1 VTRTWRTRRDDSL
14 VDRDRFEPRVRRGR
28 RFRTE
33 AVHGELDDVGLRG
46 KVTRGL
52 RWKLLTVV
60 VAQGSQSL
68 VAILLARLLVPRDFG
83 LAGMALV
90 FSGLA
95 GILTDLSLGAALI
108 QRKSLTERD
117 RSTVFWTTTA
127 GGVAMSLIG
136 IALSP
141 LVADFFSRPRV
152 APLFAAISV
161 GFTLSALGQTQN
173 ALLTRE
179 MAFRSLEI
187 RIMIATLFGAAA
199 AVALALAGAGPWA
212 IIAQSLCTSGAS
224 TLLLWTLSPWRPRF
238 VFSGESFRTL
248 GSFGFKTLL
257 SKLLLYVN
265 LNGDNLLIG
274 KYLGA
279 RALGIYAVAYNVMFL
294 PMSRIITPIR
304 DVFYTAFV
312 RLQNDPLRLGEVW
325 LRGNRLA
332 SSLTVPAFLGLAVV
346 APDFVPV
353 VLGHRWHAAIPVLQ
367 LLSLA
372 GIAQSFQGFNG
383 NVYQARGRPGLFLS
397 FMFFSTGVTF
407 SAFVLGL
414 QWGVSGV
421 AASFAVARTIV
432 LIPNTW
438 LVCRTTGLTVART
451 VRSYIEISWMAGLM
465 GLTVYFARL
474 GLVHAGVPA
483 SLRLVLLVI
492 LGAGLYFALVA
503 RCSPDLVVDVRSTFR
518 RQGAVQ
524 TA

>member
-1 VTRTWRTRRDDSL
+1 
-14 VDRDRFEPRVRRGR
+14 
-28 RFRTE
+28 
-33 AVHGELDDVGLRG
+33 
-46 KVTRGL
+46 
-52 RWKLLTVV
+52 
-60 VAQGSQSL
+60 
-68 VAILLARLLVPRDFG
+68 
-83 LAGMALV
+83 MALV

-95 GILTDLSLGAALI
+95 GVLTDLSLGAALI

-127 GGVAMSLIG
+127 GGVAISLVG
-136 IALSP
+136 VAVSP
-141 LVADFFSRPRV
+141 LVADFFSTPRV
-152 APLFAAISV
+152 EPLFAAVSV
-161 GFTLSALGQTQN
+161 GFTLTALGQTQT

-187 RIMIATLFGAAA
+187 RQIISILLGAAV

-212 IIAQSLCTSGAS
+212 IVAQSLCTYGAS
-224 TLLLWTLSPWRPRF
+224 TILVWTLSPWRPQF
-238 VFSGESFRTL
+238 IFSLESFRTL

-294 PMSRIITPIR
+294 PLSRIITPIR

-312 RLQNDPLRLGEVW
+312 RIQDDPLRLGEVW
-325 LRGNRLA
+325 LQVTRLA
-332 SSLTVPAFLGLAVV
+332 NSLVVPAFLGLAVV

-367 LLSLA
+367 LLSLS
-372 GIAQSFQGFNG
+372 GIAQSFQAFNG
-383 NVYQARGRPGLFLS
+383 NVYQARGRPGLFLR
-397 FMFFSTGVTF
+397 FMVFSTGVTF

-421 AASFAVARTIV
+421 AASFAIARTIV

-438 LVCRTTGLTVART
+438 LVCRTTGLSLGRI
-451 VRSYIEISWMAGLM
+451 VRSFIEVSWMAGVM
-465 GLTVYFARL
+465 GLVVYITRL
-474 GLVHAGVPA
+474 SLVHVGVPA
-483 SLRLVLLVI
+483 SLRLVLLVM
-492 LGAGLYFALVA
+492 LGASVYLALVA
-503 RCSPDLVVDVRSTFR
+503 KYAPDLVVEIREALR
-518 RQGAVQ
+518 RRGTGSPQ